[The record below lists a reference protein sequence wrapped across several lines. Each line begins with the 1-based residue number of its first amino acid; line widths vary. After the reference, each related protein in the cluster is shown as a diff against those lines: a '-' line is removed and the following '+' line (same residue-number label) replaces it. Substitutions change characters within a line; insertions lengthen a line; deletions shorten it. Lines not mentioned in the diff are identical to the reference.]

1 MHTIR
6 LREHNCVAKKLSST
20 NPTWNDTS
28 IFQEARRIV
37 IAEMQHITFNEFL
50 PFFFSKLS
58 LFIFQFFL

>member
-50 PFFFSKLS
+50 PA
-58 LFIFQFFL
+58 FLVN